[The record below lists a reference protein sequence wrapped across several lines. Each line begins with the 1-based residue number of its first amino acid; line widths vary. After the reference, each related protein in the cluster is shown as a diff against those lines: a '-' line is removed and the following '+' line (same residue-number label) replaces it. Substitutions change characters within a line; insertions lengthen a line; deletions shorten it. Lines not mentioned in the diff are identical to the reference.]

1 MAGSADL
8 FGWVTSS
15 AQELEGGRALLRPPG
30 PGCVPVASFLTDL
43 IVSSYLLQRNFY
55 EFYSL
60 QLSATDISAQAPMKG
75 AAKCDNHCELQ
86 NSVNQWI
93 LERALHSRDIPG
105 SMPASVLVEPSCRC
119 GLTIVSPLTCV
130 FVCHG
135 CAFGWSEWHMQE
147 CSKRA
152 AASAT
157 CELVLHFCYRFLRRS
172 NHT

>member
-1 MAGSADL
+1 MEMAGSADL

-86 NSVNQWI
+86 NSVNQLG
-93 LERALHSRDIPG
+93 LERTLRFWDIPESKLTSVTSTIIFSAAG
-105 SMPASVLVEPSCRC
+105 LPQRFGCFADVLVCQAPS
-119 GLTIVSPLTCV
+119 S
-130 FVCHG
+130 
-135 CAFGWSEWHMQE
+135 
-147 CSKRA
+147 
-152 AASAT
+152 
-157 CELVLHFCYRFLRRS
+157 
-172 NHT
+172 